1 MDKEERRRGGRV
13 VAQRSVKN
21 FAIGLS
27 KEAWVKGGGAT
38 TRGEWTQEFWELIFQ
53 SSLDG
58 RGLKSDAAP

>member
-38 TRGEWTQEFWELIFQ
+38 RRGEWTPEFWELIFQ
-53 SSLDG
+53 RSLDG